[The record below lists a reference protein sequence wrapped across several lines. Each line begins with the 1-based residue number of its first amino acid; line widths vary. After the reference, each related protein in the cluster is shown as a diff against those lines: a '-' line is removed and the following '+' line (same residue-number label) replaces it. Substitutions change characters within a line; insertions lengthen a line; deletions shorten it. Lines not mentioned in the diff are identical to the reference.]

1 MANDLIGPFGRC
13 ANCRE
18 HGRRTAAYG
27 VDPLVQP
34 SGAHAAELWCRG
46 PALGLAT
53 WLFRP
58 SAIKPAFRSCPFGAR
73 RTIPITG
80 ANAGG
85 HSRTASGSSWGPSA
99 PSSRAAPSLPAS
111 AVFRPAFDGR
121 RVPTW
126 RKMRWSIY

>member
-1 MANDLIGPFGRC
+1 LHDGRPR
-13 ANCRE
+13 AGVPPWVRE

-53 WLFRP
+53 WSFRL
-58 SAIKPAFRSCPFGAR
+58 ATTRPAFRSCPFGAR

-85 HSRTASGSSWGPSA
+85 HSRTASGSDMG
-99 PSSRAAPSLPAS
+99 
-111 AVFRPAFDGR
+111 RPAHPLPGLR
-121 RVPTW
+121 RPSPQA
-126 RKMRWSIY
+126 RRL